1 MWFLLVEIFVLI
13 TVSFFA
19 GAGLTALSLRM
30 LLPGSDNELPE
41 TEGASS

>member
-30 LLPGSDNELPE
+30 LLRGADNEVG
-41 TEGASS
+41 GAS

>member
-30 LLPGSDNELPE
+30 LLPGADNELPE